1 MAPVLRNLVARMA
14 VKSIQLGQVWRCDES
29 GQNYLV
35 TKVYNEVFSQYA
47 ILRMA
52 DSSAASG
59 DTLRV
64 KVQKEG
70 GRQTL
75 PGYTYTQES
84 QEF

>member
-1 MAPVLRNLVARMA
+1 MA
-14 VKSIQLGQVWRCDES
+14 VKSIQLGQVWRSDDS

-35 TKVYNEVFSQYA
+35 TKIYNEVFSQYA

-52 DSSAASG
+52 DSSGATAE
-59 DTLRV
+59 TIRL
-64 KVQKEG
+64 KIQKEG
-70 GRQTL
+70 GRQNL